1 MCIQLYDLL
10 DVLDLVHELHFCHP
24 PDVLERADPEM
35 RRGSNRS
42 PRALPNPLSYRVDSG
57 NDWPVGSRMQVDKTA
72 SGVAS
77 AYLFFFGTTKELPAL
92 TPPWGESGGS
102 HGGVRGGGV
111 RTSRGVSF

>member
-1 MCIQLYDLL
+1 MAKDSIKSNGNIA
-10 DVLDLVHELHFCHP
+10 VAM
-24 PDVLERADPEM
+24 LERADLEM

-77 AYLFFFGTTKELPAL
+77 AYLFFFGTTKELTAL
-92 TPPWGESGGS
+92 TPPMGGGQ
-102 HGGVRGGGV
+102 GGVRGESGEGESEE
-111 RTSRGVSF
+111 RPGAPRRD